1 MSDQG
6 RMRRFASWNLK
17 RAFGIKVFFNAASH
31 AAEDAADNVQNT
43 IDELRPKGR
52 LKARSFSDRYSDG
65 GIQRFKDLS
74 HDLDAKEIEAALAA
88 WDRDSGIYM
97 IAGCVAL
104 AAIPLLYILGYR
116 SFYLLIGGCLVA
128 IITFALAMKADFRA
142 WQIRQGR
149 VGSVRDYFNDRL
161 PSNMQILSKD
171 D

>member
-1 MSDQG
+1 MSEQG
-6 RMRRFASWNLK
+6 RIRRFASWNLK

-52 LKARSFSDRYSDG
+52 LKARSFGDRYADG
-65 GIQRFKDLS
+65 GIQRFKELS
-74 HDLDAKEIEAALAA
+74 DGLDAKEIDAALAA
-88 WDRDSGIYM
+88 WDRDSSIYM
-97 IAGCVAL
+97 VAGCIAL
-104 AAIPLLYILGYR
+104 AAIPALYVLGYR

-128 IITFALAMKADFRA
+128 VITFALAMKADFRA

-149 VGSVRDYFNDRL
+149 IGAVRDYFNDRL
-161 PSNMQILSKD
+161 SSNMQILSKD